1 VETEIAIASD
11 PFVQPCEI
19 ERYIYLIRGRKV
31 MLDEDLAELYGVPTK
46 SLNLAVRRNPGRF
59 PTDFMFRLTKEEA
72 ASLRFHF
79 ETSKGEP
86 SKTTDSGSEPRGGR
100 RYLPYAFT
108 EHGIAMLSSVLRSE
122 RAVQMNILIVRAFI
136 RLRDMLITNKD
147 FAMRLETLEAGQRN
161 HEEVITVL
169 AAEIQ
174 DMKCLP
180 EPTKRSYGFQSE
192 N

>member
-1 VETEIAIASD
+1 METEIAIASD

-19 ERYIYLIRGRKV
+19 ERYIYMIRGQKV
-31 MLDEDLAELYGVPTK
+31 MLDEDLADLYGVPTK
-46 SLNLAVRRNPGRF
+46 SLNLAVRRNPSRF
-59 PTDFMFRLTKEEA
+59 PADFMFRLTKEEA
-72 ASLRFHF
+72 EDLRFQI
-79 ETSKGEP
+79 ETSKIQE
-86 SKTTDSGSEPRGGR
+86 TDSDPRGGR

-161 HEEVITVL
+161 HEEVITLL
-169 AAEIQ
+169 AGEIQ

-180 EPTKRSYGFQSE
+180 EPGKRSYGFQSE

>member
-1 VETEIAIASD
+1 MGTEIAIASD
-11 PFVQPCEI
+11 PIVAGIEI
-19 ERYIYLIRGRKV
+19 ERCIYLIRGQKV

-46 SLNLAVRRNPGRF
+46 SLNLAVRRNPTRF
-59 PTDFMFRLTKEEA
+59 PADFMFRLTKEEA
-72 ASLRFHF
+72 EDLRFQI
-79 ETSKGEP
+79 ETSKSVGV
-86 SKTTDSGSEPRGGR
+86 GSEDAASDPRGGR

-108 EHGIAMLSSVLRSE
+108 EYGIAMLSSVLRSE

-147 FAMRLETLEAGQRN
+147 FAMRLEALEAGQQN
-161 HEEVITVL
+161 HDEVITVL

-174 DMKCLP
+174 DMKSLP
-180 EPTKRSYGFQSE
+180 EPSKRNYGFVSL